1 MLFRPTTT
9 MSIPQFCKLQRG
21 ELTLKQIREEN
32 EIEGFAT
39 HIRNNKNLEK
49 MFVFVTGSLI
59 YFSKI
64 VSAAENSP
72 KGIDTLG
79 FKLLGVFRQFA
90 YWVCII
96 GCIIEICKSLMQGDH
111 KSIGKIIA
119 KYVLAFAAIYF
130 VPWIFDIIK
139 GEF

>member
-1 MLFRPTTT
+1 MLFQTTTT
-9 MSIPQFCKLQRG
+9 MSIPQFCRLQRG
-21 ELTLKQIREEN
+21 EITLKQIREEN
-32 EIEGFAT
+32 DLERFAT
-39 HIRNNKNLEK
+39 HIRKNEKLER
-49 MFVFVTGSLI
+49 MFIFVTGSLMC
-59 YFSKI
+59 FQKA
-64 VSAAENSP
+64 VLATTNGV
-72 KGIDTLG
+72 KGIDPLG
-79 FKLLGVFRQFA
+79 IKLLGIFRQFA